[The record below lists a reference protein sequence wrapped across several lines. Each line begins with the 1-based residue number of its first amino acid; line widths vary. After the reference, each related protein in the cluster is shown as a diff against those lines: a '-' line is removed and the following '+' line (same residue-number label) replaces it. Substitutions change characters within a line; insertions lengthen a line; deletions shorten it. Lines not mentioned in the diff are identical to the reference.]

1 VTPESPPPERPARE
15 PLLFPPRL
23 VLFGILAIG
32 AGLRFALLGQNSVY
46 VDETFVVRVTQLGW
60 GQILPLLRLFDA
72 HPPLYYLVM
81 KAWVGVAGTGE
92 AAIRIP
98 SAVFSVVSIALTYAL
113 MRRFFPEPVSLLGA
127 LLMSLSPHQVI
138 VGQIARM
145 YPLLEML
152 FLGSVLAFV
161 AAVEHGGLGRW
172 AVYTVLGTLMVYT
185 HYLGL
190 VVVAAQGVWVACN
203 ERRCIQQW
211 LASVGVIALLYL
223 PWLPSLWSQ
232 VTQGN
237 GWPWYRG
244 TEEGALLKMADLL
257 GLFAFGGS
265 LFGMASY
272 FTNST
277 LEPLERLIVLL
288 PFLVVLWYG
297 IRALSSDRRTLALLG
312 FPAVLSLGGMLIVSI
327 VRPMFYTRWFSFL
340 FPVYVIFLTQGIF
353 AIAAAIRGRRDVA
366 VALLAAGLVLYSL
379 PVLDRYYFESG
390 SRPFQWRA
398 AASLVQQQARPGDL
412 VLYLNNSARSAF
424 MYYFHGPSP
433 WFVLPPGG
441 SASAPGDGQSF
452 SDADARQLASRYA
465 RVWLIATPPFDPHVR
480 SQLQALQRSF
490 RFTHRYDFNLV
501 WVDLLEPGP

>member
-1 VTPESPPPERPARE
+1 MTAEFPLPGRTARE
-15 PLLFPPRL
+15 PLLFPPGL
-23 VLFGILAIG
+23 LLLGILAIG

-60 GQILPLLRLFDA
+60 RQILPLLRLFDA
-72 HPPLYYLVM
+72 HPPLYYLLM

-98 SAVFSVVSIALTYAL
+98 SAAFSVVSVALTYAL
-113 MRRFFPEPVSLLGA
+113 MRWFFPEPVSLLGA

-152 FLGSVLAFV
+152 VLGSMLAFV
-161 AAVEHGGLGRW
+161 AAIEHGGPRRW
-172 AVYTVLGTLMVYT
+172 TIYAVLGTLLVYT

-190 VVVAAQGVWVACN
+190 VVVAAHGVWVACY
-203 ERRCIQQW
+203 ERRCFWPW
-211 LASVGVIALLYL
+211 LASLGAIALLYL
-223 PWLPSLWSQ
+223 PWLPSLWYQ
-232 VTQGN
+232 ITQGN

-244 TEEGALLKMADLL
+244 AEEAAVLKIADLL

-272 FTNST
+272 FTSST

-288 PFLVVLWYG
+288 PFLAVLWHG

-312 FPAVLSLGGMLIVSI
+312 LPSVLSLGAMLIVSI

-353 AIAAAIRGRRDVA
+353 AVAAAIRGRRDVA

-379 PVLDRYYFESG
+379 PVLDRYYFDPA

-424 MYYFHGPSP
+424 TYYFHAPYP
-433 WFVLPPGG
+433 WLVLAPGG
-441 SASAPGDGQSF
+441 SPADPGDGQSF
-452 SDADARQLASRYA
+452 TDADARQLAHRYA
-465 RVWLIATPPFDPHVR
+465 RVWLIATPPFDAHVPNA
-480 SQLQALQRSF
+480 LQVLQRSF
-490 RFTHRYDFNLV
+490 RFGRRYDFNLV